1 MLSEPFKLKDVKNLP
16 VLQPA
21 ERVAALLDAGYNT
34 FRLGSNRVIF
44 DLVARGT
51 SAWSHFQKA
60 GLEVGDE
67 AYAGAANFYSLTRAA
82 REVLGVEGIVPSHNG
97 IGAEKLLVTT
107 MMRKGQA
114 VLHNRGRCDGLVQAC
129 GGESIELGVPRDCAR
144 GPDGFN
150 GNFDL
155 PRLEAALKRLGNERV
170 AFVYMETCPDGRL
183 GQPFGP
189 GNIREVRRLTKEAG
203 VPLAVDISN
212 VLVNAWWICK
222 ARETGRPL
230 LDVVREIVSLADVV
244 LMDAGQ
250 DARCDI
256 GGFIASTNPAFFEK
270 FLNQVVVFEGLHTY
284 GGMSGRAMEVF
295 AVGTAEMARLEYV
308 EWHQRQVESLQ
319 RQAEAAG
326 VPIIRTP
333 KGLALEVSRFLPHV
347 PADQHPKFALA
358 ACLYLQAG
366 IRGRIDGP
374 WDLHTKG
381 EAASTLLL
389 ELPRLALNRNHL
401 TLIAGALADVWKA
414 RDTIRGLRLL
424 NTPEFVDEAVL
435 EPFEDRLM
443 LPPGASRAEEAR
455 PYEPYRA
462 AVFEPIKPTDK
473 AARKAAMAEAGYNT
487 FLLKSEDIYIDFLTD
502 SGTAAMSTWQWEGM
516 ADADETPYS
525 SVSYAKFEETF
536 RELLGY
542 KYVIP
547 THQGRAAEHIMSQVM
562 IRSGQSVP
570 GNMYFTTTKLHQEM
584 AGGVFVDVI
593 VDEAHDSTSEF
604 PWKGNID
611 IGKLEAEIQRVGAD
625 NVAYISFEMSV
636 NMAGGQP
643 FSMQN
648 AREVS
653 ALCHKHGIPV
663 MYDATRCVENAE
675 MIRRKDPAYAGWRV
689 RDILKEMLSYGDG
702 CTVSCKKDFLVNMGG
717 LLACNNADL
726 AKRFQRMLRVWEGD
740 VTNGGLCSRDLVALY
755 RGLLE
760 SLDDD
765 YIRMRIEQTQEFGRK
780 LMQAGVPIVV
790 PPGSHAIFIDARR
803 FLPHV
808 EQEQYTAQAL
818 ASAIYIE
825 TGVRTMERGN
835 VSKGRDPKT
844 GQNYRPKLELVRC
857 TIPRRVYTP
866 SHFDYIVE
874 GIARLYRHREEISG
888 LKFVYEPPVLRF
900 FQGRFEPLKPWAF

>member
-16 VLQPA
+16 ALEPF
-21 ERVAALLDAGYNT
+21 ERGAALMGAGFNT
-34 FRLGSNRVIF
+34 FRLKSTQVVF

-60 GLEVGDE
+60 GLDVGDE
-67 AYAGAANFYSLTRAA
+67 AYAGASNFYHLTRAA
-82 REVLGVEGIVPSHNG
+82 REILGVEGIVPAHNG

-107 MMRKGQA
+107 MMKKGQA
-114 VLHNRGRCDGLVQAC
+114 VLHNRGRCDGLVPAC
-129 GGESIELGVPRDCAR
+129 GGESADLGMPIDLSR
-144 GPDGFN
+144 GPEAFN

-155 PRLEAALKRLGNERV
+155 PRLEAALRRLGREKV

-189 GNIREVRRLTKEAG
+189 GNVREVRRLTREAG
-203 VPLAVDISN
+203 VPLALDISN
-212 VLVNAWWICK
+212 VLTNAWWIRK
-222 ARETGRPL
+222 MRETDRPL
-230 LDVVREIVSLADVV
+230 LDIAREIVSLADVV

-256 GGFIASTNPAFFEK
+256 GGFIASTNPEFFEK

-295 AVGTAEMARLEYV
+295 SVGVSEMERTEYV
-308 EWHQRQVESLQ
+308 EWHQRQVETLQ
-319 RQAEAAG
+319 SQAEAAG
-326 VPIIRTP
+326 VPVVRTP
-333 KGLALEVSRFLPHV
+333 KGLALDVARFLPHL
-347 PADQHPKFALA
+347 PADQFPKLALA

-366 IRGRIDGP
+366 LRGRIEGP
-374 WDLHTKG
+374 WEQHVTG
-381 EAASTLLL
+381 EAAGTLML
-389 ELPRLALNRNHL
+389 ELPRLAFNRNHL
-401 TLIAGALADVWKA
+401 SIIARAVAEVWKC
-414 RDTIRGLRLL
+414 REQIRGLRLL
-424 NTPEFVDEAVL
+424 NQPEFVDEALL

-443 LPPGASRAEEAR
+443 LPPPTARGEEAR

-462 AVFEPIKPTDK
+462 AVFEPLKPTDK
-473 AARKAAMAEAGYNT
+473 AARRDAMAAAGYNT
-487 FLLKSEDIYIDFLTD
+487 FLLQSEDIYIDFLTD

-516 ADADETPYS
+516 ANADDAPYS
-525 SVSYAKFEETF
+525 GIDYERFAATF
-536 RELLGY
+536 REVLGY
-542 KYVIP
+542 KHVIP

-611 IGKLEAEIQRVGAD
+611 VGKLEAEIRRVGAD
-625 NVAYISFEMSV
+625 NVAYVSFEMSV

-675 MIRRKDPAYAGWRV
+675 MIRRKDPLYQGWRV
-689 RDILKEMLSYGDG
+689 RNILKEMLSYGDG

-726 AKRFQRMLRVWEGD
+726 AQRFQRMLRVWEGD
-740 VTNGGLCSRDLVALY
+740 VTNGGLCARDLVA
-755 RGLLE
+755 
-760 SLDDD
+760 
-765 YIRMRIEQTQEFGRK
+765 
-780 LMQAGVPIVV
+780 P
-790 PPGSHAIFIDARR
+790 
-803 FLPHV
+803 
-808 EQEQYTAQAL
+808 
-818 ASAIYIE
+818 
-825 TGVRTMERGN
+825 ERG
-835 VSKGRDPKT
+835 
-844 GQNYRPKLELVRC
+844 
-857 TIPRRVYTP
+857 
-866 SHFDYIVE
+866 
-874 GIARLYRHREEISG
+874 
-888 LKFVYEPPVLRF
+888 
-900 FQGRFEPLKPWAF
+900 